1 MSVDALFTRF
11 FSEIHDNRQ
20 SAKISYPFY
29 DVLFLT
35 VCAVIGGAQGWED
48 IEDFGEVHLAWLQ
61 DKGLFLNG
69 IPVHDTIARII
80 SRIQPEQFQ
89 TAFIRWTQAIA
100 YSGEFEQ

>member
-11 FSEIHDNRQ
+11 FSEIHDNHQ
-20 SAKISYPFY
+20 PAKISYPFY

-69 IPVHDTIARII
+69 IPVHDTIAGSSPASSQSSFRQHSFAGPRPSS
-80 SRIQPEQFQ
+80 SR
-89 TAFIRWTQAIA
+89 WM
-100 YSGEFEQ
+100 GH